1 MNELAFLLLCFLVVP
16 ILMAA
21 LACVLAILWIIYW
34 ACFLLGAAVMA
45 AIVGM
50 LRVVWRVR

>member
-50 LRVVWRVR
+50 VRVVWRAR